1 LGGERITERISEH
14 GRVLWAALPKW
25 APSLD
30 DGHRETYNGKKLERA
45 LMSIKTEKIWMD
57 GQLVPWEDARIHVL
71 SHGLHYGT
79 GYFEG
84 IRCYELSDGRSAV
97 FRLQEHMQRLVD
109 SGKILGFPLPY
120 SIEQMCQATVAVI
133 RANNLKAC
141 YVRPLAFLGLGDLG
155 VYAPNNPVN
164 VCIAVWPWGAYLGDE
179 GIKNGIRAKVSSF
192 TRHHVNATMTK
203 SKTSANYVNSVLAKA
218 EVKKAGYD
226 EAIML
231 DTEGYV
237 SEATG
242 ENIFIVRKGKIKTT
256 PLTSILPGITRE
268 SIITL
273 ARDKG
278 YQVSEE
284 RFTRDELYIAD
295 EAFFTGTAAELT
307 PIREVDDRQIG
318 AGRRGPVTEEIQS
331 AFFDVIKGKS
341 GERYAAWLY
350 TI

>member
-1 LGGERITERISEH
+1 M
-14 GRVLWAALPKW
+14 
-25 APSLD
+25 SLQ
-30 DGHRETYNGKKLERA
+30 
-45 LMSIKTEKIWMD
+45 TEKIWLD
-57 GQLVPWEDARIHVL
+57 GELIRWEDAKVHVL
-71 SHGLHYGT
+71 CHALHYGT
-79 GYFEG
+79 AYFEG
-84 IRCYELSDGRSAV
+84 IRCYELADGRSAV
-97 FRLQEHMQRLVD
+97 FRLEEHMRRLAD

-120 SIEQMCQATVAVI
+120 SIEQLCQAVKDVI
-133 RANNLKAC
+133 HANKLKEC
-141 YVRPLAFLGLGDLG
+141 YIRPLAFLGLGELG

-164 VCIAVWPWGAYLGDE
+164 VCIAVWPWGAYLGED

-192 TRHHVNATMTK
+192 TRHHVNVTMTK
-203 SKTSANYVNSVLAKA
+203 SKASGNYVNSVLAKA

-237 SEATG
+237 SEASG
-242 ENIFIVRKGKIKTT
+242 ENIFMVRYGKIKTT
-256 PLTSILPGITRE
+256 PLTSILPGITRD

-278 YQVSEE
+278 YEVSEE

-318 AGRRGPVTEEIQS
+318 AGRRGPVTEDIQKS
-331 AFFDVIKGKS
+331 FFDIIKGKAA
-341 GERYAAWLY
+341 EKYAKWLAQV
-350 TI
+350 